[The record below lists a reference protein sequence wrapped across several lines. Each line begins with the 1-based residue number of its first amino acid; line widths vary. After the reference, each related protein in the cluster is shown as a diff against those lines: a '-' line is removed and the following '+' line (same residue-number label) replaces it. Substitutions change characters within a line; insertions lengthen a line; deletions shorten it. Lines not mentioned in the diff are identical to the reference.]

1 MNEFKSGL
9 NILSDQNLPILLT
22 IMLVWGIL
30 VIIVILLDRYYIPTL
45 NQENKFVVWWK
56 RNVISEDPFL

>member
-45 NQENKFVVWWK
+45 NQENKFVMWWK
-56 RNVISEDPFL
+56 RNVINEDPYL

>member
-9 NILSDQNLPILLT
+9 NILSDQNLPILLA
-22 IMLVWGIL
+22 IMLVWGIF

-45 NQENKFVVWWK
+45 NQENKFVMWWK
-56 RNVISEDPFL
+56 RNVINEDPYL